1 MNKSAVKLP
10 SAGQDS
16 FVRKYLMRWEAILFL
31 ILILVNIFNAVISP
45 YYSLSGILGA
55 TRDFMDKTFI
65 VFPMAMVI
73 LIGEIDISV
82 AATVAL
88 SSVMMGVTYNA
99 GNGVPMAAAI
109 LIGIATAT
117 LCGFINGLVLTKFK
131 ELSPMIVTLATQTM
145 YRGLAY
151 VILEDQAAG
160 SFPSWFQY
168 FGWGSIG
175 PVPFILLCFIVCAV
189 IFTIVINKT
198 KFGRRVYAIGNNREA
213 SRFSGIKVEKTRII
227 IYTLVGF
234 MAGITAIFLT
244 SRMSSTR
251 PNIALMYELDI
262 ISMVVLGGI
271 STSGGKGRI
280 SGAIIS
286 IFIVGLLKYGLGLVN
301 ISSQVLMI
309 IIGMLLVISVM
320 TPNVAG
326 KIKEARRQRMLH
338 EKLTVQQ
345 K

>member
-1 MNKSAVKLP
+1 MIKSAAKFP
-10 SAGQDS
+10 SAGTNS
-16 FVRKYLMRWEAILFL
+16 FVKKYLMRWEAILFL
-31 ILILVNIFNAVISP
+31 ILVIVNIFNALISP
-45 YYSLSGILGA
+45 YYSVTGILGA

-88 SSVMMGVTYNA
+88 SSVVMGVSYNA
-99 GNGVPMAAAI
+99 GNGVPMIVAI
-109 LIGIATAT
+109 LIGLSVATI
-117 LCGFINGLVLTKFK
+117 CGFINGLVLTRFN
-131 ELSPMIVTLATQTM
+131 ELSPMIVTLATQTI

-160 SFPSWFQY
+160 SFPTWFQY
-168 FGWGSIG
+168 FGWGSVG
-175 PVPFILLCFIVCAV
+175 PIPFILICFIVCAV
-189 IFTIVINKT
+189 IFTLVINKT
-198 KFGRRVYAIGNNREA
+198 KFGRRIYAIGNNREA
-213 SRFSGIKVEKTRII
+213 SRFSGIKVEKTRLI
-227 IYTLVGF
+227 IYTLVGL
-234 MAGITAIFLT
+234 MAGITAVFLT

-271 STSGGKGRI
+271 STSGGKGRV

-301 ISSQVLMI
+301 ISSQILMI
-309 IIGMLLVISVM
+309 IIGLLLVISVM
-320 TPNVAG
+320 TPNLAG
-326 KIKEARRQRMLH
+326 KLKEARRQRILH
-338 EKLTVQQ
+338 DKMSTQH